1 MFSSTVS
8 GNFDFYTE
16 HFCMLKIELLIIGW
30 MSLED
35 RVEGKDSG
43 FKYFFN
49 SALLEECPNT
59 ELFLVRIFPYS
70 DRMRENT
77 DQK

>member
-35 RVEGKDSG
+35 RVERKDSW

-49 SALLEECPNT
+49 SALLEKCPNT

-70 DRMRENT
+70 YRMRENT